1 GAKTFVHTWP
11 CLLRR
16 LRLFGYG
23 EIEVRDSRGTTEV
36 ERIEGIFWAKNV
48 SDLLKSKFQTTDV
61 SVAMQVEEE
70 EEEEG
75 YA

>member
-1 GAKTFVHTWP
+1 M
-11 CLLRR
+11 RR
-16 LRLFGYG
+16 FLLFGYG